1 MKKNI
6 LYIVLSVALLISIG
20 INIYQAF
27 WDGDSYLQNTDE
39 IYIMESGILYNN
51 MDFADGED
59 IELTYNFSDD
69 DYAVLRE
76 KYNLEKI
83 IAGVSSEYERAV
95 RLMNEFAPRLTH
107 KSDYDNHIEIR
118 ALPLLEYSLNKKSS
132 GINCRA
138 KAQIL
143 NEMCLSLGIFSRKVW
158 IMPNSRYDGDCH
170 VVNEVWDSSLNKWV
184 MLDITN
190 NEYWIDENGTPL
202 SVLEIRTKGANQEFC
217 TPVAVGEKT
226 KDVQKLKEKNIGD
239 FLYIMKNMV
248 YMGYKDNY
256 TVGENGTTYLLYPE
270 NLPTDYEYIISENSV
285 SRPPAD

>member
-6 LYIVLSVALLISIG
+6 LYIVLSVALLASIG

-27 WDGDSYLQNTDE
+27 FDDESYLQNTEE

-51 MDFADGED
+51 LEFSDGEE
-59 IELTYNFSDD
+59 IELTYDFSND
-69 DYAVLRE
+69 DYTILKE

-83 IAGVSSEYERAV
+83 AENGSEFEKAMH
-95 RLMNEFAPRLTH
+95 LMNEFAPRLTH
-107 KSDYDNHIEIR
+107 KSNYDNHIETR
-118 ALPLLEYSLNKKSS
+118 ALSLLEYSLNKKSC

-158 IMPNSRYDGDCH
+158 LMPNSRYDNDCH
-170 VVNEVWDSSLNKWV
+170 VVNEVWDSTLNKWV

-190 NEYWIDENGTPL
+190 NEYWIDENGEPL

-217 TPVAVGEKT
+217 TPVAIGEET
-226 KDVQKLKEKNIGD
+226 KDVQTLKEKNIDD

-248 YMGYKDNY
+248 YIEYLNNY
-256 TVGENGTTYLLYPE
+256 TVGENETIYLLFPE
-270 NLPTDYEYIISENSV
+270 NLKTDYEYIISENSV
-285 SRPPAD
+285 SRPPID

>member
-1 MKKNI
+1 MKKI
-6 LYIVLSVALLISIG
+6 LFIILSAALTASIG
-20 INIYQAF
+20 MNVYQAF
-27 WDGDSYLQNTDE
+27 FDGESYLQNPEE
-39 IYIMESGILYNN
+39 IYIMEAGILYNN
-51 MDFADGED
+51 REFADGEE
-59 IELTYNFSDD
+59 IELTYDFFND
-69 DYAVLRE
+69 DYAILKE
-76 KYNLEKI
+76 KYDIEKI
-83 IAGVSSEYERAV
+83 SGDGSEFEKAV

-107 KSDYDNHIEIR
+107 KSDYDNHIEDK
-118 ALPLLEYSLNKKSS
+118 ALPLLEYSLNKKSC

-190 NEYWIDENGTPL
+190 NEYWIDENCEPL

-217 TPVAVGEKT
+217 TPVIVGEET
-226 KDVQKLKEKNIGD
+226 EDVQKLKEKHTCD

-248 YMGYKDNY
+248 YMEYLNNY
-256 TVGENGTTYLLYPE
+256 TVGENETIYLLFPE
-270 NLPTDYEYIISENSV
+270 NLKTDYEYIISENSV
-285 SRPPAD
+285 CKSPVD